1 MNERLQLLNA
11 QREMLEIEVIL
22 KIIGYLHTDIDNRP
36 ML

>member
-22 KIIGYLHTDIDNRP
+22 KIIEYLHTDIDNRP